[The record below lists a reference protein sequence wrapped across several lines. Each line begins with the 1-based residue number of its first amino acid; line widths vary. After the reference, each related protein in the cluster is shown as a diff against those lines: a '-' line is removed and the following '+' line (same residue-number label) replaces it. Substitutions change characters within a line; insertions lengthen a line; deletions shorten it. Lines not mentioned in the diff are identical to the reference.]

1 MLKAIA
7 IDDEPIALD
16 VIRSLAEQ
24 VPFLQMEGY
33 FGNPL
38 KALTILQ
45 QGAID
50 LLFLDI
56 KMPGLSG
63 TEFLKSLPN
72 PPMVIFTTAYS
83 EHAVQ
88 SFELNAIDYL
98 LKPFSLARFLQAC
111 NKAQAQLE
119 WRKPKVPE
127 PLFIKSGYAQVRV
140 EPGEIVYAESA
151 GNYVKFVLQSGVLMS
166 RLTMAQV
173 IDLLSSNAFI
183 QIHRSFIVG
192 TRHITRVDKH
202 SVWLGNNELPIG
214 AAYTQVLQTFIDG
227 KKVTGTS

>member
-16 VIRSLAEQ
+16 VIRTLAEQ

-33 FGNPL
+33 LGNPL

-45 QGAID
+45 QGEID

-63 TEFLKSLPN
+63 TEFLKSLSS
-72 PPMVIFTTAYS
+72 PPMVVFTTAYS

-98 LKPFSLARFLQAC
+98 LKPFSMARFLQAC
-111 NKAQAQLE
+111 NKAHAQLE
-119 WRKPKVPE
+119 WRRPKVQK

-140 EPGEIVYAESA
+140 EPKEIIYAESA

-166 RLTMAQV
+166 RLTMAQATE
-173 IDLLSSNAFI
+173 LLSSKAFI

-192 TRHITRVDKH
+192 TSYVTKVDKH
-202 SVWLGNNELPIG
+202 SVWLGNVELPIG
-214 AAYTQVLQTFIDG
+214 AAYTLVVQAFLEG
-227 KKVTGTS
+227 KGGHLIP

>member
-1 MLKAIA
+1 MIKGIA

-16 VIRSLAEQ
+16 VIRTLAEQ

-38 KALTILQ
+38 KALNMLQ
-45 QGAID
+45 KGEID

-56 KMPGLSG
+56 KMPGISG
-63 TEFLKSLPN
+63 TEFLKSLPS

-88 SFELNAIDYL
+88 SFELNAVDYL

-111 NKAQAQLE
+111 NKAQTQLE
-119 WRKPKVPE
+119 WRKPKVPQ
-127 PLFIKSGYAQVRV
+127 PLFIKSGYSQVRV

-151 GNYVKFVLQSGVLMS
+151 GNYVKFVLQSEILIS

-173 IDLLSSNAFI
+173 TDLLSSNAFI

-192 TRHITRVDKH
+192 ARHVTKVDKH
-202 SVWLGNNELPIG
+202 SVWLGNVELPIG
-214 AAYTQVLQTFIDG
+214 AAYTPVLQAFIDG
-227 KKVTGTS
+227 KKSNT

>member
-16 VIRSLAEQ
+16 VIRTLVGQ
-24 VPFLQMEGY
+24 VPFLEMEGY
-33 FGNPL
+33 FNAPL
-38 KALTILQ
+38 KALDLLQ
-45 QGAID
+45 RREID

-63 TEFLKSLPN
+63 TEFLRSLPK
-72 PPMVIFTTAYS
+72 PPMVVFTTAYS

-98 LKPFSLARFLQAC
+98 LKPFSFSRFLQAC
-111 NKAQAQLE
+111 NKAHAQLDLH
-119 WRKPKVPE
+119 KGKVPQ

-140 EPGEIVYAESA
+140 EPQEIIYAESA
-151 GNYVKFVLQSGVLMS
+151 GNYVKFVLESGVLMS
-166 RLTMAQV
+166 RLTMTQATE
-173 IDLLSSNAFI
+173 LLSSNAFI

-192 TRHITRVDKH
+192 TKHLTKVDKH
-202 SVWLGNNELPIG
+202 SVWLGKVELPIG
-214 AAYTQVLQTFIDG
+214 PAYVQALQGFIYG
-227 KKVTGTS
+227 NKTGV

>member
-16 VIRSLAEQ
+16 VIRTLAEQ

-38 KALTILQ
+38 KALTLLQ
-45 QGAID
+45 QGTID

-63 TEFLKSLPN
+63 TEFLKSLTN
-72 PPMVIFTTAYS
+72 PPMVVFTTAYS

-88 SFELNAIDYL
+88 SFELNAVDYL

-111 NKAQAQLE
+111 NKAQTQLQ
-119 WRKPKVPE
+119 WRRPKLPQT
-127 PLFIKSGYAQVRV
+127 LFIKSGYAQVRV
-140 EPGEIVYAESA
+140 EPEEIIYAESA
-151 GNYVKFVLQSGVLMS
+151 GNYVKFVLQSGILMS
-166 RLTMAQV
+166 RLTMVQAS
-173 IDLLSSNAFI
+173 DLLSSGAFI

-192 TRHITRVDKH
+192 IRHVTKVDKH
-202 SVWLGNNELPIG
+202 SVWLGNVELPIG
-214 AAYTQVLQTFIDG
+214 AAYLQVLQAFVDG
-227 KKVTGTS
+227 KKAGI